1 MERLFHIAHIH
12 GVSLQCDSFHVFEDN
27 WDKGM
32 LFHSSDIYKVNL
44 QCVLPCVF
52 DKLLAT

>member
-12 GVSLQCDSFHVFEDN
+12 GVSLQCDSFQVFEDN